1 MWIKLNN
8 FSVSIVCIII
18 AFFISKMYNMPNE
31 RIKTSTENF
40 RIQVN
45 NRKRRSKLEKHGES
59 VLNNR
64 LSGKKDVWGNFH
76 D

>member
-1 MWIKLNN
+1 MSALLSHFLFPK
-8 FSVSIVCIII
+8 C
-18 AFFISKMYNMPNE
+18 MPNE